1 MSDFLQ
7 PRLAAYLSPPPEL
20 TVVGKRPQ
28 KKLPMLAVVASAKA
42 PASLILHAH
51 DLAQQWR
58 NQPMALISGFQS
70 PIEDEIWQVIFRDCW
85 QIPDVGQVHL
95 IRVLARGMK
104 KRFSARE
111 QHAHAIGRLVTV
123 APFPDSV
130 KRITKQTAYQRNLV
144 ACALADT
151 VLVLHAH
158 EGSETARLAAEVV
171 GWGKR
176 VVTVAHGE
184 NEHLLGLGVGV
195 YRE

>member
-1 MSDFLQ
+1 MAQ
-7 PRLAAYLSPPPEL
+7 PAI
-20 TVVGKRPQ
+20 V
-28 KKLPMLAVVASAKA
+28 
-42 PASLILHAH
+42 
-51 DLAQQWR
+51 
-58 NQPMALISGFQS
+58 LISGFQS

-85 QIPDVGQVHL
+85 QIPDVGQAHL

-111 QHAHAIGRLVTV
+111 QYAHTIGRLVTI

-151 VLVLHAH
+151 VLILHAH
-158 EGSETARLAAEVV
+158 EESETARLAAEVV

-176 VVTVAHGE
+176 VMTVDHAE
-184 NEHLLGLGVGV
+184 NQHLLDLGVKV